1 MRSHQPL
8 VSRKPPMVFLLVS
21 MILLVSLTACGAPV
35 PTEELALTPQVYVS
49 PTPSP
54 TATLENTAT
63 PTQQF
68 TPTPIPPPLG
78 LASNP
83 VVLGII
89 YSDQAVQEP
98 AAIEFLQYLADQTGY
113 VFKISVFENTFD
125 LLAGMDAGTV
135 TFAFMQPITYIYAHN
150 NDVATV
156 KLITRSFGVTA
167 FGTQI
172 LAKADSGFAAY
183 YNEETE
189 KNSADAGSAL
199 NQFYGKRPCF
209 VDETS
214 LSGAILPFS
223 LLTQNAVEY
232 SEPVYVHSNTAVIRA
247 LYIGGV
253 CDFGATYA
261 ITSDPRTSSDLEDL
275 GDAMEK
281 VVVVWRSDAIIP
293 TLNISFTNKSNP
305 EVTANVAKSIQEF
318 SNQETGIIVLT
329 SLTGTQVEAME
340 TASDALYTSLSQ
352 ILEGSGIDLL
362 PYLGY

>member
-8 VSRKPPMVFLLVS
+8 VSRKHPMVFLLVS

-83 VVLGII
+83 VVLGIV

-223 LLTQNAVEY
+223 LLAQNAVEY

-318 SNQETGIIVLT
+318 SNQETGITVLT

-340 TASDALYTSLSQ
+340 TVSDALYTSLSQ

>member
-1 MRSHQPL
+1 MTLPRLKVTVKH
-8 VSRKPPMVFLLVS
+8 LLSFTIGSLFVLAS
-21 MILLVSLTACGAPV
+21 MAGCGAPV
-35 PTEELALTPQVYVS
+35 PTEEIALTPQVYVS

-54 TATLENTAT
+54 TATAENTAT
-63 PTQQF
+63 PTEQF

-83 VVLGII
+83 IVLGIV
-89 YSDQAVQEP
+89 YTDQAVQEP

-113 VFKISVFENTFD
+113 VFKITVFENTFD

-135 TFAFMQPITYIYAHN
+135 TFAFMQPLTYIYAHN

-172 LAKADSGFAAY
+172 LAKADSGFTAY

-214 LSGAILPFS
+214 LSGAIFPFA
-223 LLTQNAVEY
+223 LLAQNAVEY
-232 SEPVYVHSNTAVIRA
+232 TEPVYAHSNTAVIRA

-261 ITSDPRTSSDLEDL
+261 ITSDPRTSSELEDL
-275 GDAMEK
+275 GDAMDK
-281 VVVVWRSDAIIP
+281 IVVVWRSDAIIP

-305 EVTANVAKSIQEF
+305 EVTTNVAESIQDF
-318 SNQETGIIVLT
+318 SVSETGIIVLT

-340 TASDALYTSLSQ
+340 TASDALYASLSQ
-352 ILEGSGIDLL
+352 ILEASGIDLL